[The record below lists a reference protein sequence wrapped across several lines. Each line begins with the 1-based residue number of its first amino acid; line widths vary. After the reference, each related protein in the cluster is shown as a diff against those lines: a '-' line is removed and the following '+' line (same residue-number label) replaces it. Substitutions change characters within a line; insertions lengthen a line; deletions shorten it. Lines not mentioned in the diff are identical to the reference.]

1 MADSCAVAAET
12 LEALAGR
19 ARSGDQVALD
29 AFVRGIQ
36 DDVYR
41 LALRMLPD
49 PEDAADATQEIL
61 VKVVT
66 HLAGFRGESGVR
78 TWVWRIAVNHVLS
91 FRRSRREP
99 GVGFAALEELLAA
112 GLEADAALG
121 EAPGD
126 SLLEEEVKLGCT
138 HTMLTCLDREHR
150 AAFVLGAI
158 FELPGEECAQIL
170 GIEPAAFRKRLS
182 RARERMRDF
191 MERACG
197 LVSDAAP
204 CRCRRQIRPSA
215 EAGLL
220 DPERPVYALHPTR
233 ARDEPGL
240 LETYGA
246 IGAGERFLQVL
257 RSHPDYAAPETVR
270 EALRATLAK
279 TPT

>member
-1 MADSCAVAAET
+1 MEDSRRVTVET
-12 LEALAGR
+12 LERLA
-19 ARSGDQVALD
+19 ASAQEGDQAALD
-29 AFVRGIQ
+29 AFVRRIQ

-99 GVGFAALEELLAA
+99 GIGFAQLEEVLAA
-112 GLEADAALG
+112 GLEAGAPG

-126 SLLEEEVKLGCT
+126 ALLEEEVKLGCT

-150 AAFVLGAI
+150 AAFVLGAV
-158 FELPGEECAQIL
+158 FGLPGEECAEIL
-170 GIEPAAFRKRLS
+170 DLEPAAFRKRLS
-182 RARERMRDF
+182 RARARMRDF

-197 LVSDAAP
+197 LVSEEAP
-204 CRCRRQIRPSA
+204 CRCARQIRPSA

-240 LETYGA
+240 LEAYGA
-246 IGAGERFLQVL
+246 IEAGERFLEVL

-270 EALRATLAK
+270 EALRAALAR
-279 TPT
+279 TSA